1 MRLLAIGWARVH
13 VSVRQAEPT
22 SARGAGAAHAFGQKV
37 CVETNVGVL
46 TYHASWSSVLGTQ
59 PLGHTAVEGKIPNTE
74 ADTCRQASVGEYLV
88 NIV

>member
-22 SARGAGAAHAFGQKV
+22 LSARGAGAAHAFGQKV
-37 CVETNVGVL
+37 CVETTMGGV
-46 TYHASWSSVLGTQ
+46 TYHRNI
-59 PLGHTAVEGKIPNTE
+59 KIPNKE